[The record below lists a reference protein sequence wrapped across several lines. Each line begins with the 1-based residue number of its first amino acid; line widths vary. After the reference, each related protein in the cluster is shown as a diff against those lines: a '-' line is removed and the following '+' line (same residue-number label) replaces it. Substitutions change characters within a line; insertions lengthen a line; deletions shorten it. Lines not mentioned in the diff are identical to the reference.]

1 MTMKTA
7 TLNIVLF
14 LFAINILSAQTLNSI
29 IKDPD
34 LKNKEVMVGKCD
46 REGLSQGEY
55 GQYFLSQYD
64 AYQPSEKYTEK
75 MKAKINQ
82 VDITVV
88 LGTWCSDSKIQVGRF
103 FKVIDQSGYNE
114 KRMTIIGVSRKK
126 LAYTTSIEHL
136 NIELV
141 PTFIISQNG
150 KELGRIIE
158 TPKKSLEKDLAKII
172 NKAKL

>member
-1 MTMKTA
+1 MKTTVLYILFILLA
-7 TLNIVLF
+7 VQFLN
-14 LFAINILSAQTLNSI
+14 AQNLNTI

-34 LKNKEVMVGKCD
+34 LNNREVLVGKCD
-46 REGLSQGEY
+46 RDGLEQGEY
-55 GQYFLSQYD
+55 GQYFKSQYD
-64 AYQPSEKYTEK
+64 VYKPSEKYIEK
-75 MKAKINQ
+75 MKTKINL

-103 FKVIDQSGYNE
+103 FKVLDLSGYNE
-114 KRMTIIGVSRKK
+114 KRMTVIGVSRKK
-126 LAYTTSIEHL
+126 QAYTTNIDYL

-141 PTFIISQNG
+141 PTFVVSQNG

-158 TPKKSLEKDLAKII
+158 TPNKSLEKDLAKII